1 PGQTGVAPGQ
11 PRLDYYD
18 DSKVHVA
25 TASVGVKSGTVLP
38 VGITA
43 SGSYTR
49 EDAGQLDQRFEG
61 KYGRGDLVLP
71 VAHGFALA
79 AGVGY

>member
-1 PGQTGVAPGQ
+1 
-11 PRLDYYD
+11 
-18 DSKVHVA
+18 
-25 TASVGVKSGTVLP
+25 
-38 VGITA
+38 
-43 SGSYTR
+43 SYTR

-79 AGVGY
+79 AGVGYEQIKITQRDPLRDTAGNPVVDGAGRFKTDPNSPRRIAYD